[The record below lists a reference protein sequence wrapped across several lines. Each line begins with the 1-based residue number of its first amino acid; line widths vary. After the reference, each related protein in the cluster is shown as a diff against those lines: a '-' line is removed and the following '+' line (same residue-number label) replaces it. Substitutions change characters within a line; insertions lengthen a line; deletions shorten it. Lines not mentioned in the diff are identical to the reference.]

1 MSPQGSTSSVLVE
14 RPGMLTTVQD
24 CGRHGWQHVG
34 VVSGGAMDC
43 ESLQL
48 ANALVGN
55 EPGLAALEIT
65 LRGPT
70 LLFLEDTLVALAGA
84 QLSTRVMSNGRD
96 LPCPLNRPVLL
107 SAGARLSI
115 SQAQHGFRAYLAMAG
130 GIDVAPTLG
139 SRCTYLAAA
148 MGGFEGRALQKGD
161 WLPLAPDARALA
173 HARFD
178 LLVSDHAA
186 TTTPSP
192 LQSVRWSVAPR
203 SLPRDEATVVR
214 CVDGHHRHLFTPEA
228 LSAFEAGTY
237 RISPQSNRMGY
248 RMLGARLDRAQP
260 GDILSEPTAL
270 GTVQVPAD
278 GSPIVLMADH
288 QTTGGYA
295 KIAEVASADIARLAQ
310 LRPGL
315 EVRFARCTLVEAR
328 ALAQAAHR
336 AQHVALQAI
345 NFKFNASTAG
355 K

>member
-1 MSPQGSTSSVLVE
+1 MSNAASVLVE

-34 VVSGGAMDC
+34 VVPSGAMDC

-55 EPGLAALEIT
+55 SLNLAGLEIT

-70 LLFLEDTLVALAGA
+70 LLFQCDTLLALTGA
-84 QLSTRVMSNGRD
+84 QFDARLTVGGLE

-107 SAGARLSI
+107 HAGDRLSI
-115 SQAQHGFRAYLAMAG
+115 DQPRHGFRAYLAIAG

-139 SRCTYLAAA
+139 SRCTYLAAS
-148 MGGFEGRALQKGD
+148 MGGIEGRALKKGD
-161 WLPLAPDARALA
+161 WLPLAGDAHALA
-173 HARFD
+173 HARYEQLTGD
-178 LLVSDHAA
+178 AA
-186 TTTPSP
+186 TTAAP

-203 SLPRDEATVVR
+203 SLPRDEPTVVR
-214 CVDGHHRHLFTPEA
+214 CVDGHHRHFFTPEA
-228 LSAFEAGTY
+228 LAAFDAGSY

-248 RMLGARLDRAQP
+248 RMLGARLERAQP

-278 GSPIVLMADH
+278 GLPIVLMADH

-295 KIAEVASADIARLAQ
+295 KIAEVATADIGRLAQ
-310 LRPGL
+310 LRPGQ
-315 EVRFARCTLVEAR
+315 EVRFVRCTLADAR
-328 ALAQAAHR
+328 ALAQAEH
-336 AQHVALQAI
+336 QALQVAVQAI
-345 NFKFNASTAG
+345 RLKYNAPTAG
-355 K
+355 N